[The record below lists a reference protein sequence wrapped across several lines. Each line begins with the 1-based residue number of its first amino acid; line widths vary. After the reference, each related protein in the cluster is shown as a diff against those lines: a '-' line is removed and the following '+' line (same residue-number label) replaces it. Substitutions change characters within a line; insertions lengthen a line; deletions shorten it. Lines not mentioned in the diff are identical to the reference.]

1 MKTILMPFIISFLQ
15 GKLVSEIENLRCE
28 LQERDGVCRN
38 HINVI
43 AELEE
48 ELETLKEEAE
58 RKDPK
63 ASNVSLQITKQIIY
77 FK

>member
-1 MKTILMPFIISFLQ
+1 M
-15 GKLVSEIENLRCE
+15 SEIENLRLD
-28 LQERDGVCRN
+28 LQERDNVCRN
-38 HINVI
+38 HVNVI

-63 ASNVSLQITKQIIY
+63 ASNVSYKEVRNNLSVILAP
-77 FK
+77 

>member
-1 MKTILMPFIISFLQ
+1 MNFNVKYLFFIQ
-15 GKLVSEIENLRCE
+15 GKLVSEIDNLRVE
-28 LQERDGVCRN
+28 LHEQDGICRN
-38 HINVI
+38 HVNII

-63 ASNVSLQITKQIIY
+63 ASNVSPSCPSRMNLV
-77 FK
+77 

>member
-1 MKTILMPFIISFLQ
+1 MTILMPLIISFLQ

-63 ASNVSLQITKQIIY
+63 ASNVSLQIT
-77 FK
+77 